1 MHIASA
7 TPMKYFSFMGV
18 EIQYSDH
25 CTSRASQGLLPSL
38 GPDGVFTYLFRFFSI
53 GDEDAQLFHSA
64 SGLCATTNMAKDLR

>member
-7 TPMKYFSFMGV
+7 TLRKYFSFMGV

-38 GPDGVFTYLFRFFSI
+38 GPDGVSTCLFCFFSI
-53 GDEDAQLFHSA
+53 GDEDVQLFHSA
-64 SGLCATTNMAKDLR
+64 SGLCATTNKAKDIR